1 MHQLVDKK
9 NKILVYLIFYV
20 ALCTISNKS
29 IQTQK
34 NFSTKIDVIK
44 VFGLS
49 KAYNLEI
56 AKKLD
61 ILLFKNIFFIKKAN
75 INEIILEYN
84 LVEKYNVKK
93 IYPKYIKVDIQQTK
107 FVAQIKGKQSFLIGS
122 NGKLIDNNNTN
133 EKLPFLFGEFDSKI
147 FLEFKK
153 IVDESDFEFN
163 NFKSL
168 YFFPSRRW
176 DIKTKNNIIIKLP
189 HKNLTDALKT
199 AQIIIKD
206 FEFNNDKVID
216 LRIPNNVI
224 IKNE

>member
-147 FLEFKK
+147 FLEFKS

-163 NFKSL
+163 DFKSI

-189 HKNLTDALKT
+189 YENLTEVLKT
-199 AQIIIKD
+199 ANAIIKN
-206 FEFNNDKVID
+206 FKFNNDKVID

-224 IKNE
+224 IKK